1 MFTHL
6 SLKKYFYYMLRGT
19 IILPFIFFFKLDNT
33 LKNYFCIYLLIWM
46 MLFIID
52 ILNITFIESKEIFYK
67 DIKEKKEEFLTI
79 TFSLRKTFAILFLY
93 FMISLLF
100 RYKGFKA
107 FETLLSIKFIF
118 FNPIIEGI
126 SLSIFAS
133 CIFLVIQQINY
144 FKNNFI
150 VYQNLMYSLK
160 GIFCTINNLN
170 ILEYLLID
178 DMHNIALKKC
188 NFIRVDLLNKD
199 LDYLN
204 NSKTF
209 YLSRLDHCSI
219 DSIIQSFSQKNF
231 DNFDNV
237 YISEEILSLLDNM
250 KSLKKHPIKYIID
263 NY

>member
-1 MFTHL
+1 MFTYL
-6 SLKKYFYYMLRGT
+6 SLKKYFYSVLRAT
-19 IILPFIFFFKLDNT
+19 IVLPFIFFFKLDNA

-46 MLFIID
+46 MLFILS
-52 ILNITFIESKEIFYK
+52 ILNSIFIKSKEKFYK
-67 DIKEKKEEFLTI
+67 DIKEKTEEYLTI
-79 TFSLRKTFAILFLY
+79 EFSLRKTFAILFLY
-93 FMISLLF
+93 FMINLLF
-100 RYKGFKA
+100 RYKDFKA
-107 FETLLSIKFIF
+107 FETLLSIEFIF

-170 ILEYLLID
+170 HLEYLSID

-188 NFIRVDLLNKD
+188 NFIRNDLLNKD

-204 NSKTF
+204 NSKIF
-209 YLSRLDHCSI
+209 YLNRLDHCHI
-219 DSIIQSFSQKNF
+219 DSIIQSFSYK
-231 DNFDNV
+231 NFDNV
-237 YISEEILSLLDNM
+237 YVSKKILLLLDNM
-250 KSLKKHPIKYIID
+250 NNLKKYPIKYIID